1 MTNWIGLGTVHSMSP
16 ADSLETMN
24 DQQPL
29 GLILLRQL
37 ASYLTVPMWIMDHDG
52 NLLYYNDAAEGLL
65 GVRFDDAGAIS
76 AEDLASRFEVTDPD
90 GSPLAADGLPVV
102 RALRDRVP
110 SHAELRYRSLDG
122 VSHLV
127 EVTALPITG
136 QGDRFL
142 GVLATFWESGD

>member
-1 MTNWIGLGTVHSMSP
+1 VTNWIGLGTVHSMSP

-76 AEDLASRFEVTDPD
+76 AEDLASRFEVTDPTARHSLQTGCRWSELCAT
-90 GSPLAADGLPVV
+90 GSPLMLSSGIGRWMGSHISWKSLLFRSQV
-102 RALRDRVP
+102 RA
-110 SHAELRYRSLDG
+110 
-122 VSHLV
+122 
-127 EVTALPITG
+127 TG
-136 QGDRFL
+136 SW
-142 GVLATFWESGD
+142 AS